1 MLMIANWKMNMTK
14 GEISAFLDCLA
25 GEDRWRVWR
34 DKGVRLVLCPSY
46 PYLEFLGDQCKSRN
60 LPFGIMAQNMCAFEK
75 GAYTGEVSA
84 AMLKDLAVEGVLL
97 GHSERRQYFGETD
110 GTVAEKVTRALSA
123 GLLPVVCFGETRQE
137 RESGNCQTV
146 WSRQV
151 GPVWERVQK
160 SREAGIRIPVY
171 WAYEPVWAIG
181 TGQTAGLPEI
191 REVSSH
197 LLKTFGPD
205 CASGLLYGG
214 SVNDESVSGLFEKG
228 TLHGFLVGTAFLD
241 GGNVLRVF
249 DRLFGRP

>member
-14 GEISAFLDCLA
+14 SEIFAFLDFLA
-25 GEDRWRVWR
+25 REDRWRAWR
-34 DKGVRLVLCPSY
+34 DRGVRLVLCPSY
-46 PYLEFLGDQCKSRN
+46 PYLDFLGDQCKSRN

-84 AMLKDLAVEGVLL
+84 AMLKDQGVEGVLL

-110 GTVAEKVTRALSA
+110 GAVAEKVTRALST

-137 RESGNCQTV
+137 RESGSCAEV

-151 GPVWERVQK
+151 GPVWERVRK
-160 SREAGIRIPVY
+160 SRAEGIQTPVY

-181 TGQTAGLPEI
+181 TGQTAGLEEI

-197 LLKTFGPD
+197 LRKAFGED

-214 SVNDESVSGLFEKG
+214 SVNDESVSGLCEKG
-228 TLHGFLVGTAFLD
+228 TVHGFLVGTAFLD